1 MSFFLNLSEREAI
14 CGRSNEGMVVRW
26 LGIMWHRKLL
36 VTCSLHFPET
46 GLPWTQWRSCH
57 SSPAIM
63 TCVGVSVYK
72 GLGGRLDSRA
82 SVLQRIVEVL
92 TGDCVHTLQG
102 FWRPVLHKEKGVISR
117 RVFGPLGSG
126 NLKSPAVDPS
136 RLCFLGLG
144 SPPPLGGPVSISWP
158 DSLSCSQTL
167 VSSPPPGTEQGLSQN
182 LFNSDFA
189 PVVFSV

>member
-1 MSFFLNLSEREAI
+1 MSFFLNPSEREAI

-36 VTCSLHFPET
+36 VTCSLCFPET
-46 GLPWTQWRSCH
+46 GLPWTQCRSCH
-57 SSPAIM
+57 SSPAIT

-82 SVLQRIVEVL
+82 SVLHRIVEVL

-102 FWRPVLHKEKGVISR
+102 FWKPVLPKEKGVISR
-117 RVFGPLGSG
+117 RVFSPLGSG

-136 RLCFLGLG
+136 RLCFSGLG
-144 SPPPLGGPVSISWP
+144 SPPPLVAPSAFL
-158 DSLSCSQTL
+158 DQTLSCSQTL